1 MGRSRHDGLV
11 PTDLQDRVL
20 DWHEELLR
28 ITPRLLELPAA
39 ARQALYDVVAG
50 FMREDAGSADALR
63 LVRAA

>member
-1 MGRSRHDGLV
+1 M
-11 PTDLQDRVL
+11 PTDLHDRVL
-20 DWHEELLR
+20 DWREELVR

-50 FMREDAGSADALR
+50 FMREDAGSVDALR